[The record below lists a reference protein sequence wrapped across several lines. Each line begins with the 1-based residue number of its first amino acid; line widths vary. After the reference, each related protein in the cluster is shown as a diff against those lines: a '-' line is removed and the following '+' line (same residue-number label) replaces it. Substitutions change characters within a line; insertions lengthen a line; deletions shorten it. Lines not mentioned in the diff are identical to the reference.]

1 MNQIAHRPPDTA
13 ALAILSRTEIET
25 QAGKAEARPR
35 DLQVFQDRV
44 GHLVA
49 LSPTTAEECF
59 YVLPP
64 RGDGKEGIEGPSIR
78 FAEIIVSQYANCRVA
93 ARCIE
98 EAMEYVTAQGMFH
111 DLETNVV
118 TTSEVR
124 RRIVDKRGRRYSLDM
139 INQTANAA
147 CSIAKRNAI
156 LQGIPRPLW
165 VAYYERART
174 IAAGDDRSL
183 EDKRETA
190 LAAFA
195 RLGIDE
201 AKVIKFLGVKN
212 REEIGPAAI
221 VKLRGTYVAIKDG
234 ELSLSET
241 FPVDAPAK
249 SSSDKPQTV
258 QEFGAGGNGNRF
270 GRGMSTKPLPPDVED
285 AATAFRMGEEA
296 RRNHAART
304 GWPAAWRDQP
314 NIEAWIAGW
323 DNANEEEIGKGTAS
337 P

>member
-1 MNQIAHRPPDTA
+1 MNEIANRPPDTA

-25 QAGKAEARPR
+25 QTGKAEARPR
-35 DLQVFQDRV
+35 DLQVFQERV

-49 LSPTTAEECF
+49 ISPATAEECF
-59 YVLPP
+59 YELPA
-64 RGDGKEGIEGPSIR
+64 RGEGKEGIEGPSIR
-78 FAEIIVSQYANCRVA
+78 FAEIIVSQYANCRVG

-98 EAMEYVTAQGMFH
+98 EAMEYVTAQGIFH

-165 VAYYERART
+165 LAYYERART
-174 IAAGDDRSL
+174 VAAGDDRSL
-183 EDKRETA
+183 EDKRGTA

-201 AKVIKFLGVKN
+201 AMVIKFLGVKN
-212 REEIGPAAI
+212 REAIDQAAI
-221 VKLRGTYVAIKDG
+221 VKLRGTYTAIKDG
-234 ELSLSET
+234 ELSIGEA
-241 FPVDAPAK
+241 FPADVPAK
-249 SSSDKPQTV
+249 SPSDKPQTL
-258 QEFGAGGNGNRF
+258 QEFGTMG
-270 GRGMSTKPLPPDVED
+270 KPKPPNVED
-285 AATAFRMGEEA
+285 AADAYRMGEQA

-304 GWPAAWRDQP
+304 GWPATWRDQP
-314 NIEAWIAGW
+314 HIDAWIAGW
-323 DNANEEEIGKGTAS
+323 DSVDDELKG
-337 P
+337 